1 MADRPSTARF
11 PRRVPPLSPG
21 HFSPE
26 QAEAVGA
33 WTYLD
38 FSQVLVRHPAMYRTF
53 VPFLAALITE
63 TALPPRDRE
72 IVCLR
77 MLRACGD
84 VYEHTHHVDI
94 ARREGMTDVEIEEAS
109 EGRGAS
115 LNDFDLVL
123 IAVTEELRRD
133 QRISDATWAA
143 LGQRYTEQQRME
155 LVFLAGCYETMAML
169 TKSFGIQL
177 ETSQEDLAKVNA
189 LRTYITAD
197 AGG

>member
-11 PRRVPPLSPG
+11 PRRVPLLSPED
-21 HFSPE
+21 FSPE
-26 QAEAVGA
+26 QAQAVGA

-53 VPFLAALITE
+53 VPFLAALITQ

-77 MLRACGD
+77 MLRACDD

-94 ARREGMTDVEIEEAS
+94 ARREGMTDAEIEQAS
-109 EGRGAS
+109 EGRGDS
-115 LNDFDLVL
+115 LTDFDLVL
-123 IAVTEELRRD
+123 IAATEELRRD
-133 QRISDATWAA
+133 QRVSDATWAA
-143 LGQRYTEQQRME
+143 LGERYSQQQQME

-189 LRTYITAD
+189 LRTYIAERVE
-197 AGG
+197 

>member
-1 MADRPSTARF
+1 MADMASTARF
-11 PRRVPPLSPG
+11 PSRVLPLLPSE
-21 HFSPE
+21 FSRE

-33 WTYLD
+33 WTYLN
-38 FSQVLVRHPAMYRTF
+38 FSRVLVRHPAMYRTF

-77 MLRACGD
+77 MLRACDD

-94 ARREGMTDVEIEEAS
+94 ARREGMTDAEIKAAS
-109 EGRGAS
+109 AGQGDV
-115 LNDFDLVL
+115 LTDFDLVL
-123 IAVTEELRRD
+123 IAATEELRRD
-133 QRISDATWAA
+133 QRVSDATWAA
-143 LGQRYTEQQRME
+143 LGERYSEQQQME

-169 TKSFGIQL
+169 TRSFGIQL

-189 LRTYITAD
+189 LRTYIAERAD
-197 AGG
+197 

>member
-1 MADRPSTARF
+1 MADKPSTARF
-11 PRRVPPLSPG
+11 PRRVPPLRPEE
-21 HFSPE
+21 FSPE

-63 TALPPRDRE
+63 TTLPPRDRE

-77 MLRACGD
+77 MLRACDD
-84 VYEHTHHVDI
+84 VYEHSHHVDI
-94 ARREGMTDVEIEEAS
+94 ARREGLTDAEIEEAS
-109 EGRGAS
+109 EGKGDS
-115 LNDFDLVL
+115 LTDFDLVL
-123 IAVTEELRRD
+123 VAATEELLRD
-133 QRISDATWAA
+133 QRVSDTTWAA
-143 LGQRYTEQQRME
+143 LGERYSQQQQME

-189 LRTYITAD
+189 LRTYIAERTD
-197 AGG
+197 